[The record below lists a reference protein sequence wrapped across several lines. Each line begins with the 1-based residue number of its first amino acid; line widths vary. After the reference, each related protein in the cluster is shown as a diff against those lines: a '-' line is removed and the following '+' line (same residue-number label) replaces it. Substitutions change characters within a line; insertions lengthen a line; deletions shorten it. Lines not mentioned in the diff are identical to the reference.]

1 PAIKSVLSFSSYFSS
16 RSNSLSLQAYCDSD
30 WATCPESR
38 RSITGFGIFLGHGL
52 ISWQSKKQAVV
63 SRSSIEAEYRALA
76 DCSCEIT
83 WLNSLLQDL
92 HIPITTPVKVFCD
105 NSSAIALASNHV
117 QHARTKHIE
126 IDCHFVRDKIKA
138 GQILPIYVPTTSHTA
153 DLLTK
158 LYIPLST
165 TSVFLSKEQSAFIAG
180 RQILDGPVIL
190 SEIIECHTSEFS
202 IKRGLRQGDPLSPFL
217 FILVMEGLHNA
228 FEEAVGNGLIT
239 GVNIKNSTI
248 NVSHLFYADDV
259 IITTGIVGMLKT

>member
-1 PAIKSVLSFSSYFSS
+1 MTPISSLLPFVVCDDGDRCMALGIFTLYPSHYRTLVGKLIYLTITKPDIAFAAQLLSQFSHSPHTSHLKALQRVLRYIKLSPGQGLFFL
-16 RSNSLSLQAYCDSD
+16 RSNSLTLQAYCDSD

-126 IDCHFVRDKIKA
+126 IDCHFV
-138 GQILPIYVPTTSHTA
+138 PTTCSYN
-153 DLLTK
+153 LTD
-158 LYIPLST
+158 S
-165 TSVFLSKEQSAFIAG
+165 
-180 RQILDGPVIL
+180 
-190 SEIIECHTSEFS
+190 
-202 IKRGLRQGDPLSPFL
+202 
-217 FILVMEGLHNA
+217 
-228 FEEAVGNGLIT
+228 
-239 GVNIKNSTI
+239 
-248 NVSHLFYADDV
+248 
-259 IITTGIVGMLKT
+259 